1 VSSLS
6 SLARPRPAP
15 GSALAAQRSLR
26 SGSRSQVALA
36 SPVVLAAV
44 GLVTLCWSAVE
55 IAIVYLELGVASTPS
70 LFAHL
75 MNWDAGWYSAIALHG
90 YSWNPASAAQQSP
103 NFFPLYPLLLSLSY
117 KATGITLHDL
127 AVGIAILFQVASA
140 IVLWLCC
147 AQAEVPRRLSIFFLV
162 LFLVLPSS
170 IFAIMGYYSSLFTFL
185 LFLAV
190 LAYLKG
196 RPLLAALAIGFATAT
211 NPVGLAFAAGLFVV
225 SAIRLWRASAL
236 SRHNIVLLGVQSLL
250 SLSGIIAY
258 AVFLWIEFDAPLAF
272 YTATR
277 GWSHPLPLSTELGRM
292 ATLTSIRHSI
302 TQFFATPFSAYAYS
316 QASLLDAGVAV
327 LCLVA
332 IVALV
337 ARAGSWRRLSSWL
350 LVASLALVEVQSARW
365 GSEIGDTRYLLPV
378 LLLVVMD
385 SRFRRF
391 FSHPVT
397 IAVVLGLSLAG
408 ELFLLRRIAL
418 GLGLG

>member
-1 VSSLS
+1 MSSLS

-26 SGSRSQVALA
+26 SGSRSQVALG

-277 GWSHPLPLSTELGRM
+277 GWSHPLPLSTELGRVGSLM
-292 ATLTSIRHSI
+292 SIRHSI